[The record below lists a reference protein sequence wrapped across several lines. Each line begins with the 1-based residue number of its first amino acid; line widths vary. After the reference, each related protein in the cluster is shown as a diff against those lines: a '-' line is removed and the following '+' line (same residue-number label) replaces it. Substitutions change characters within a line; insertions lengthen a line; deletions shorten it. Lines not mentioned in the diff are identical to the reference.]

1 MQNAVLNEAGYVGR
15 RMLPRDAAL
24 DRTLQMAH
32 HSCGL
37 LLMRQLMHTRRAF
50 LTVLVLSGCGLASSA
65 EGQSSASAVRV
76 RIVEVASK
84 RVLVVGQLVR
94 VASDSALIVPDGANP
109 ARTESFGLGD
119 QHRLERSGGT
129 RHRTLRGAGIGF
141 AAGAAGGALLAAAT
155 YRKADCDPESIICL
169 QYSRSFSMLPG
180 AVVGAVPGLV
190 IGAIV
195 GRSKSREVWRPLA
208 DRNVRMEIVPTARRG
223 VKFAGRMSF

>member
-1 MQNAVLNEAGYVGR
+1 
-15 RMLPRDAAL
+15 
-24 DRTLQMAH
+24 
-32 HSCGL
+32 
-37 LLMRQLMHTRRAF
+37 MHTRRAF

-109 ARTESFGLGD
+109 AQTESFGLGY

-155 YRKADCDPESIICL
+155 YSSDCSTESTGCAMMTRNLAMI
-169 QYSRSFSMLPG
+169 PG

-208 DRNVRMEIVPTARRG
+208 DRNVQMAIVPTARRG

>member
-15 RMLPRDAAL
+15 RMLPRDAAR

-109 ARTESFGLGD
+109 ARTESFGLGY

-129 RHRTLRGAGIGF
+129 RHRTLRGAGIGL
-141 AAGAAGGALLAAAT
+141 AAGAGGGALLAAAT
-155 YRKADCDPESIICL
+155 YPRV
-169 QYSRSFSMLPG
+169 RSFAMLGG
-180 AVVGAVPGLV
+180 AVVGGVHGLV
-190 IGAIV
+190 IGAFV

>member
-129 RHRTLRGAGIGF
+129 RHRTLRGTGIGF

-155 YRKADCDPESIICL
+155 YSSDCSPESTGCAMF
-169 QYSRSFSMLPG
+169 SRSFAMLG
-180 AVVGAVPGLV
+180 NAAVGAVTGLV
-190 IGAIV
+190 IGAFV